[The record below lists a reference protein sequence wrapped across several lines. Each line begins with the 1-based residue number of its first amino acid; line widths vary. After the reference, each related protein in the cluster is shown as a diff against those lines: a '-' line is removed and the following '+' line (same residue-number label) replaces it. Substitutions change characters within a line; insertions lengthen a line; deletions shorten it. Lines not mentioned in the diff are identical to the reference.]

1 MLGVFKG
8 QHLLLQATR
17 LEAVA
22 EVLVGAGFGAVALE
36 FLAMRQ
42 QFLLHDA
49 ATLLAFL
56 HLIKLAAALLDA
68 AIEQRHASELVDDAA
83 PVAGAH

>member
-1 MLGVFKG
+1 MGLLLGGFKG

-36 FLAMRQ
+36 LLAIGQ
-42 QFLLHDA
+42 QLLLHDA

-56 HLIKLAAALLDA
+56 HLIKLSAALLDA
-68 AIEQRHASELVDDAA
+68 AVE
-83 PVAGAH
+83 

>member
-1 MLGVFKG
+1 MLGGFKG
-8 QHLLLQATR
+8 QDLLLQAPG

-22 EVLVGAGFGAVALE
+22 EVLVGAGLGAVALKL
-36 FLAMRQ
+36 LAIGQ
-42 QFLLHDA
+42 QLLLHDA

-56 HLIKLAAALLDA
+56 HLIKLAPALLNA
-68 AIEQRHASELVDDAA
+68 AVEQGHASELIDDAA